1 VSPAVSF
8 AVLIEE
14 EEEEEEEVSID
25 FNWDGIIRTIWDGIP
40 ATNFNH
46 SWTNWEAFKLLRREK
61 ENRNWRYSETYWGLE
76 ENGSYL
82 AVFIESKALSN
93 FSCLQYQYMEDESSV
108 AGRSSYVSKLRGYSS
123 DIIRVQRDVD
133 HASLMEAT
141 FLQTNEFIDEFQL
154 RDVEQRTRLLSS
166 SNILDEGSKRLV
178 NANRIALETE
188 DIGAN
193 VLSELS
199 SQKQTILR
207 ARDNLDLIEDN
218 ISRSRRILL
227 KMSRRIATDK
237 FVLMGIILLLLL
249 VISLIVYFKWL
260 RHLI

>member
-1 VSPAVSF
+1 MALFERYETEFQRQISIIHER
-8 AVLIEE
+8 IE
-14 EEEEEEEVSID
+14 
-25 FNWDGIIRTIWDGIP
+25 
-40 ATNFNH
+40 
-46 SWTNWEAFKLLRREK
+46 K
-61 ENRNWRYSETYWGLE
+61 
-76 ENGSYL
+76 
-82 AVFIESKALSN
+82 LSN
-93 FSCLQYQYMEDESSV
+93 FYGERRKIAIEDTRRLIEDLKKTYQYMEDESSV

>member
-1 VSPAVSF
+1 MALFERYETEFQRQISIIHER
-8 AVLIEE
+8 IE
-14 EEEEEEEVSID
+14 
-25 FNWDGIIRTIWDGIP
+25 
-40 ATNFNH
+40 
-46 SWTNWEAFKLLRREK
+46 K
-61 ENRNWRYSETYWGLE
+61 
-76 ENGSYL
+76 
-82 AVFIESKALSN
+82 LSN
-93 FSCLQYQYMEDESSV
+93 FYGERRKIAIEDTRRLIEDLKKTYQYMEDEASV

-141 FLQTNEFIDEFQL
+141 FVQTNEFIDDFQL

-166 SNILDEGSKRLV
+166 SNILDEGSKRLD

-237 FVLMGIILLLLL
+237 FVLLGIILLLLL
-249 VISLIVYFKWL
+249 GE
-260 RHLI
+260 